1 VKSSFP
7 SGDLNSPLTQP
18 RQVIQ
23 QIRRIGTRGG
33 SRRRG
38 PNKIERSR
46 TTLYVV
52 ADVATE
58 LPEGTVTLLFS
69 DIEGSTALLAQLGD
83 QYGQALSTQ
92 RVLLREAFHRSGRE
106 LGTEGDSFY
115 VVFQSAVDAVN
126 SCVAAQRAV
135 ANHVWPGGAA
145 VRVRMGLHSGEPVR
159 HEAAYV
165 GMDVHRA
172 ARIASTAHGGQV
184 VISDVT
190 RQLVESHLP
199 DDVTLRDLGWH
210 RLKDISDAEHIFQL
224 VVTGLPD
231 RFPALKSLGA
241 RTSLPIPPT
250 PLVARVDELELL
262 RATVVQSG
270 VRLVTLVGPGGVG
283 KTRLA
288 LAGAAQLSE
297 AFQHGVYYLPMAAL
311 DDARTMWGAIAEA
324 LGVSDDGPAL
334 SVVTEYLKDRH
345 TLLIL
350 DNLEQLVG
358 AADVIASLLAGA
370 PRLVVLVTSR
380 RPLHLPGERELPLAP
395 LDVPASTDVDAVLS
409 SGAAQMFVQH
419 AQMVKPAF
427 ALSPDNASDV
437 AEICGHLDGLPLALE
452 LTASRIKVLTPK
464 ALLSNLGMVLDFTSA
479 VGHPSRQQN
488 LRTTIKWS
496 CDLLRPDIATM
507 FYRAGVF
514 SGGCGLEALAAVA
527 RTGDE
532 PLPLPDALD
541 LIGELQDASLVTV
554 GEGSDG
560 EPRLGMLETIRKY
573 SIECLEASGELDLA
587 QRLHGNYFATLA
599 EESGER
605 LSGAHRLTVLDRL
618 ETEHDNMRAALR
630 WSFHDSDLAS
640 DDVERKVIGLRL
652 VRALAQFWYEH
663 GHASEGRSWL
673 ELALATTSD
682 DVGEPLAHVAH
693 WLGVLLQQQ
702 GENEAA
708 LVLLERSL
716 SIWNDLG
723 DRRQMAREL
732 NSLGITHRHLG
743 HLDTAR
749 TLLEDSITISREF
762 DDGGRLAA
770 ALTSLSHVETD
781 AGNLDRADVA
791 LREALQVD
799 RRMGDELGVT
809 IDLQSLAVTSLCA
822 GRPVEANDL
831 LLSTLPY
838 VIASGHLE
846 FLATTVELSAAI
858 AASLGENLRAAR
870 LWGASE
876 GIRQKL
882 SIPISQPDDNILERF
897 MGPARADV
905 DQIEW
910 DSARRSGRELSHQQS
925 VALMMA
931 HEE

>member
-1 VKSSFP
+1 M
-7 SGDLNSPLTQP
+7 
-18 RQVIQ
+18 
-23 QIRRIGTRGG
+23 
-33 SRRRG
+33 
-38 PNKIERSR
+38 
-46 TTLYVV
+46 

-83 QYGQALSTQ
+83 QYAHALSAQ
-92 RVLLREAFHRSGRE
+92 RVLLRDAFSRGGRE

-115 VVFQSAVDAVN
+115 VVFESAVDAVN

-135 ANHVWPGGAA
+135 ARYVWPGGAA
-145 VRVRMGLHSGEPVR
+145 VRVRMGLHSGEPTR
-159 HEAAYV
+159 HESAYV

-172 ARIASTAHGGQV
+172 ARIAGTAHGGQV
-184 VISDVT
+184 VLSDST

-224 VVTGLPD
+224 VVTDLPD
-231 RFPALKSLGA
+231 RFPTLKSLGA

-250 PLVARVDELELL
+250 PLVARRDELELL
-262 RATVVQSG
+262 GATVVQPG
-270 VRLVTLVGPGGVG
+270 VRLVTIVGPGGVG

-288 LAGAAQLSE
+288 LAGATQLSE
-297 AFQHGVYYLPMAAL
+297 SFQHGVYYLAMSAL
-311 DDARTMWGAIAEA
+311 YDAQTMWGAIAEA
-324 LGVSDDGPAL
+324 LGVSEDGPAVE
-334 SVVTEYLKDRH
+334 VVSAYLKDRH

-358 AADVIASLLAGA
+358 AADVIASLLEGA
-370 PRLVVLVTSR
+370 PRLVVLATSR

-395 LDVPASTDVDAVLS
+395 LDVPARTDVHAVAS
-409 SGAAQMFVQH
+409 SGAAQLFVQH
-419 AQMVKPAF
+419 AQMVKPDF
-427 ALSPDNASDV
+427 AISPDNAADV

-452 LTASRIKVLTPK
+452 LTASRIKLLAPK
-464 ALLSNLGMVLDFTSA
+464 ALLLNLGRVLDFTTGGA
-479 VGHPSRQQN
+479 GRPSRQQN

-496 CDLLRPDIATM
+496 CDLLRPEVARM
-507 FYRAGVF
+507 FYRAGIF
-514 SGGCGLEALAAVA
+514 SGGCNLEALAAMA
-527 RTGDE
+527 TGGEE
-532 PLPLPDALD
+532 PHSSSDALE
-541 LIGELQDASLVTV
+541 LIGELQDASLVTI

-560 EPRLGMLETIRKY
+560 EPRMAMLETIREY
-573 SIECLEASGELDLA
+573 SKECLEASGELDFA
-587 QRLHGNYFATLA
+587 QRLHGTYFATFA
-599 EESGER
+599 EESAER

-630 WSFHDSDLAS
+630 WSFQESAATS
-640 DDVERKVIGLRL
+640 DDVERRVIGLRL

-673 ELALATTSD
+673 ERALATTSD
-682 DVGEPLAHVAH
+682 DFGEPLAHVAH

-702 GENEAA
+702 SENDAA
-708 LVLLERSL
+708 LALFERSL
-716 SIWNDLG
+716 SIWNDVG
-723 DRRQMAREL
+723 NRRQMAREL

-749 TLLEDSITISREF
+749 ALIEDSITISREF
-762 DDGGRLAA
+762 DDGARLAA

-781 AGNLDRADVA
+781 AGNLDRADSA
-791 LREALQVD
+791 LREALQID
-799 RRMGDELGVT
+799 RRMSDELGVT
-809 IDLQSLAVTSLCA
+809 IDLQSLAVISLCS
-822 GRPVEANDL
+822 GRSVEANEL

-858 AASLGENLRAAR
+858 AASFGDSLRAAR

-882 SIPISQPDDNILERF
+882 SMPISQPDDNILERF
-897 MGPARADV
+897 MGPARANI

-910 DSARRSGRELSHQQS
+910 DSEQRSGRVLTNQQS
-925 VALMMA
+925 VDLMMA
-931 HEE
+931 QEQHTENSRTDGA